1 VLDVIVK
8 LASAAVV
15 ASGVVVA
22 GVVVVEFVVVEVV
35 AAGFVVVVGCA
46 RGVLFGRQKKDFVGY

>member
-1 VLDVIVK
+1 MLDVIVR

-15 ASGVVVA
+15 ASGVVV
-22 GVVVVEFVVVEVV
+22 VVVEFV
-35 AAGFVVVVGCA
+35 AAGLVVVGCV